1 MYHMQMNNVSPLNQ
15 QNSDK
20 PEDMLKIP
28 TQTQGKQSSANKAC
42 ERIQYSQPGQRVSC
56 VTEHSSY
63 ITDWACEDP
72 QPIQASGALPG
83 LIKRNKRARHKVR
96 HIGSASLSQWSH
108 QIRAYSYPDLGIVGS
123 SHCAMILATKLIGY
137 EWNKWWNRKRSIQEC
152 CLVLVLPSLEVAH
165 RPTSWCVSA
174 GIEQNSM

>member
-1 MYHMQMNNVSPLNQ
+1 MSTRSRSMPYMEDRHQLAAATRCISADEHVSPLNQ

-20 PEDMLKIP
+20 PAAMLKNSNPNTGQIE
-28 TQTQGKQSSANKAC
+28 QRKQAC

-108 QIRAYSYPDLGIVGS
+108 HIRAYSYPDLGIVGS
-123 SHCAMILATKLIGY
+123 SHCAMILATKLIG
-137 EWNKWWNRKRSIQEC
+137 
-152 CLVLVLPSLEVAH
+152 
-165 RPTSWCVSA
+165 
-174 GIEQNSM
+174 

>member
-1 MYHMQMNNVSPLNQ
+1 
-15 QNSDK
+15 
-20 PEDMLKIP
+20 
-28 TQTQGKQSSANKAC
+28 
-42 ERIQYSQPGQRVSC
+42 VSC

-123 SHCAMILATKLIGY
+123 SHCYDFSHKINRIGMEQMVEQKTIY
-137 EWNKWWNRKRSIQEC
+137 PRM
-152 CLVLVLPSLEVAH
+152 LLG
-165 RPTSWCVSA
+165 VSA
-174 GIEQNSM
+174 AITGSCASTHFVVRFCRHRTEFNVI